1 MATAAGTAARH
12 HGRRLARHDR
22 AHSGGS
28 GTRWRAAVSAEHRFH
43 ITQLVMEADAQLVEL
58 RGVHSGTTP
67 EVSPHPAPA
76 PQ

>member
-1 MATAAGTAARH
+1 M
-12 HGRRLARHDR
+12 
-22 AHSGGS
+22 
-28 GTRWRAAVSAEHRFH
+28 SAEHRFH